1 MPPDCI
7 PCRGQP
13 RSPTLPC
20 VWQSS
25 LSNMFRLSSN
35 LHLRQTILLKAREAT
50 QDNSL
55 EFKAPEEYLLS
66 EEWSKI
72 SDDVGRRQLLTSA
85 NLLFLPSRCAKLLGE
100 GGLLCRRKN
109 RVAALVGPTRTG
121 KSEFSEMRLPEML
134 KLEDGR
140 QRNVSVV
147 NGNFVSV
154 KFAHL
159 TTGLDRIELLFRLF
173 AKGLE
178 LKDPGDDI
186 HAFVKQ
192 NTHVLVIDEL
202 FKLVVGL
209 SEEEARNFVSGLFA
223 LFDNGLTGDEVGC
236 VLLFADTGYFAT
248 AVLFAL
254 QAYGG
259 NEVGPETC
267 CVIRVDELHA
277 DRAGATT
284 DTNILCAA
292 AMSVCGFSHTE
303 IQAFVKLDVP
313 YSIRRLFLANRIMD
327 EGNVE
332 MAVRNVVRDQLAR
345 DVDFI
350 IQDLKDIRAVLS
362 DESWG
367 HFWNW
372 LVYVRDV
379 SDGLG
384 RGAESIETL
393 PYPYRR
399 VANPLN
405 VVCSPAMGFSLSD
418 LLNAILG
425 TCQKPRN
432 PEDLEEVLS
441 LLPLPAAERLT
452 KIRDNIRNLS
462 EITTEENEKIRRDLG
477 ADALPLFSATAC
489 VLASAPTWL
498 PVLDIKGYCKV
509 GNDFANSIP
518 LSSGK
523 LRKLRPFGRQVAPV
537 PPWAR
542 PKGRTVS
549 GFHSEGSR
557 VKDQKHGPG
566 TVTQVTPLPSSM
578 VRSLVPAFETT
589 VQFRSGKV
597 TYIDPL
603 SSCLGMTC
611 SEWASLISAN
621 PIILLYTLR
630 NGMQHPGEADL
641 GMRTLSRLY
650 LSEKSQ
656 PTASAQLQPWTKS
669 AAQQYESV
677 HGEVDFDPQ
686 ALLMCGSAFLFL
698 AAPRDAPA
706 AAGTTQPANPPGAR
720 SRGQSAQGRGRGG
733 RGGRARGRGRGGRAT

>member
-1 MPPDCI
+1 M
-7 PCRGQP
+7 
-13 RSPTLPC
+13 
-20 VWQSS
+20 
-25 LSNMFRLSSN
+25 
-35 LHLRQTILLKAREAT
+35 
-50 QDNSL
+50 
-55 EFKAPEEYLLS
+55 
-66 EEWSKI
+66 
-72 SDDVGRRQLLTSA
+72 
-85 NLLFLPSRCAKLLGE
+85 
-100 GGLLCRRKN
+100 
-109 RVAALVGPTRTG
+109 VGPTRTG
-121 KSEFSEMRLPEML
+121 KSEFFEKRLPEML

-147 NGNFVSV
+147 NGNFESV
-154 KFAHL
+154 KFACL
-159 TTGLDRIELLFRLF
+159 PTGLERIKLLFRLF

-192 NTHVLVIDEL
+192 NTHVLAIDEL

-209 SEEEARNFVSGLFA
+209 SEEEARNFVSCLFA

-267 CVIRVDELHA
+267 CVIRVDELPA

-345 DVDFI
+345 DVDFS

-477 ADALPLFSATAC
+477 ADALPLFSATAR
-489 VLASAPTWL
+489 VLARHQDGGQGAWLRTKKGYGNAWL
-498 PVLDIKGYCKV
+498 PLLDVRGYQKI
-509 GNDFANSIP
+509 GEDLAQSIP
-518 LSSGK
+518 SSSGK
-523 LRKLRPFGRQVAPV
+523 LRPQGRSKPPPPFPR
-537 PPWAR
+537 WAR
-542 PKGRTVS
+542 KGVS
-549 GFHSEGSR
+549 GFH
-557 VKDQKHGPG
+557 
-566 TVTQVTPLPSSM
+566 L
-578 VRSLVPAFETT
+578 
-589 VQFRSGKV
+589 
-597 TYIDPL
+597 
-603 SSCLGMTC
+603 
-611 SEWASLISAN
+611 
-621 PIILLYTLR
+621 
-630 NGMQHPGEADL
+630 
-641 GMRTLSRLY
+641 
-650 LSEKSQ
+650 
-656 PTASAQLQPWTKS
+656 
-669 AAQQYESV
+669 
-677 HGEVDFDPQ
+677 
-686 ALLMCGSAFLFL
+686 
-698 AAPRDAPA
+698 
-706 AAGTTQPANPPGAR
+706 PGAR
-720 SRGQSAQGRGRGG
+720 VHDDKYGIGTVANVAQLNFHPT
-733 RGGRARGRGRGGRAT
+733 AFTVSVNFD